1 MKNMRVCT
9 RSVLDDTIPGIK
21 YDANGVCNFCKIY
34 DEMDKYYPIEKRDL
48 QLKDLVEK
56 MKISGKG
63 KKYDCIIGVSGGTD
77 SMYTMLQVVKL
88 GLRPLAVHLDNGW
101 NSDIAVKNIKKG
113 CEKLNVDLYT
123 YVIEWEEFKDLQISF
138 LKASTPDSEVPTDV
152 AIHSIL
158 VKTASKE
165 GIKYVLNGHSFRTEF
180 IMPIEWT
187 YMDGKYIGSVQ
198 KLFGKTKLKS
208 FPNYTVFDTI
218 YYNVVKGI
226 KVIPFLNYFEYS
238 KEESRAILEREIDWQ
253 YYGGHH
259 HENLYTKFYQ
269 SYLLPVKF
277 GIDKRKTALSAS
289 VLSGKMTRE
298 TALSILENE
307 KHYVDQET
315 IDFVIRKL
323 ELDKDKF
330 DEIMKSKVKSFHD
343 YPTYYPLMKSFKR
356 PIKWACDL
364 GILPMILYYKF
375 LDN

>member
-1 MKNMRVCT
+1 MRVCT

>member
-1 MKNMRVCT
+1 MRVCT

-21 YDANGVCNFCKIY
+21 YDINGVCNFCKIY
-34 DEMDKYYPIEKRDL
+34 DEMDKYYPIEKRDI

-56 MKISGKG
+56 IKKSGKG

-187 YMDGKYIGSVQ
+187 YMDGKYISSVQ
-198 KLFGKTKLKS
+198 KLFGKSKLKS
-208 FPNYTVFDTI
+208 FPNYTVLDTI

-298 TALSILENE
+298 AALSILENE
-307 KHYVDQET
+307 KHFVDQET

-323 ELDKDKF
+323 ELDKETF
-330 DEIMKSKVKSFHD
+330 DEIMNAKVKSFHD
-343 YPTYYPLMKSFKR
+343 YPTYYPLMKSFKK

>member
-1 MKNMRVCT
+1 MRVCT
-9 RSVLDDTIPGIK
+9 RSVLDESIRGIRF
-21 YDANGVCNFCKIY
+21 DENGVCNFCRIY
-34 DEMDKYYPIEKRDL
+34 DEMDKYYPVNKREQ
-48 QLKDLVEK
+48 QLAELVEK
-56 MKISGKG
+56 IKRSGKG

-123 YVIEWEEFKDLQISF
+123 YVIDWEEFKELQISF

-152 AIHSIL
+152 AIHAIL
-158 VKTASKE
+158 VKMAAKE
-165 GIKYVLNGHSFRTEF
+165 GLKYVLNGHSFRTEF

-187 YMDGKYIGSVQ
+187 YMDGKYIRSVQ
-198 KLFGKTKLKS
+198 KIFGRSKLRS
-208 FPNYTVFDTI
+208 FPNYTILDTLF
-218 YYNVVKGI
+218 YNVIKRI

-238 KEESRAILEREIDWQ
+238 KEESRKILEKELDWQ

-289 VLSGKMTRE
+289 VLSGKMKRE
-298 TALSILENE
+298 EALEILEKE
-307 KHYVDQET
+307 KHFVDEET
-315 IDFVIRKL
+315 IQFVIRKL
-323 ELDKDKF
+323 ELSKETF
-330 DEIMKSKVKSFHD
+330 DDIMKADIKSFHD
-343 YPTYYPLMKSFKR
+343 YPTYYPLMKSLKQ